1 MIILVLVTKKIS
13 ADSAMNT
20 WQEFEFDPFL
30 AYVSLQKY
38 PKVVRGILRTGLGED
53 YEILLV

>member
-1 MIILVLVTKKIS
+1 
-13 ADSAMNT
+13 MNM

-38 PKVVRGILRTGLGED
+38 PKVVRGILRTGFGED